1 MQKVEKWRLREL
13 SLSVKRL
20 TELLQSGGHL
30 EWANVFIHYRMEL
43 EDLFKQSP
51 LRETGLKQMIY
62 NLKNCFTGL
71 SSFLNLE
78 LQHEK
83 VEIEQ
88 RLNRDFI
95 DERAHL
101 FDLLLDMEDRTR
113 DYIH

>member
-1 MQKVEKWRLREL
+1 MQKVENWRIREL
-13 SLSVKRL
+13 SLSVNRL
-20 TELLQSGGHL
+20 IELLRSGGHV
-30 EWANVFIHYRMEL
+30 EWANVFTHYRIEL
-43 EDLFKQSP
+43 ENLMVIAP
-51 LRETGLKQMIY
+51 LRETGLKQMIF

-101 FDLLLDMEDRTR
+101 FDLLLEMEDRNR
-113 DYIH
+113 DYTH